1 MRTTV
6 QIDDDVY
13 EAARSLAR
21 AENKALG
28 HVLSQLAR
36 RGLAPRDRPR
46 RRRGFPVFD
55 VTSEAPPIAIE
66 TVRRALDDDE
76 P

>member
-1 MRTTV
+1 MRTTL

-21 AENKALG
+21 SEGTTLG
-28 HVLSQLAR
+28 ETISRLAR
-36 RGLAPRDRPR
+36 LGLAPRSHAR
-46 RRRGFPVFD
+46 RKGGFPVFAVSAGAKPLTPD
-55 VTSEAPPIAIE
+55 M
-66 TVRRALDDDE
+66 VRRALDDR